1 LKRIKNETKNGKN
14 RAGSVLNA
22 LITLLIILCFQT
34 LVAVEDS
41 GGTVSIGSSY
51 DSNPGDD
58 ETSTTRGGRKD
69 LLKDVGDFSL
79 DLSTDLFIY
88 PVQQLYLDYF
98 TSLSY
103 TFKDESYSFFSH
115 NAEIAYEHEFVSTD
129 LNLGLI
135 FGHTVYDFNE
145 VYNRIEIEPYIETV
159 HYQSDNSSGW
169 YRLSW
174 QYRYPSEFSDIYYE
188 GQKISADISEL
199 ITFMNRRSSLFL
211 NSSFSLYLL
220 EDSTEIYDATTVEK
234 RNSYFSFAENIR
246 LKLGLSIFDLIP
258 GISYELLY
266 FFESDE
272 WSGIKKKRTD
282 HAIAPSFKIVINAT
296 DFLAIVFGYKYLK
309 NFSTLGESD
318 SDYYDYNYDR
328 HRVMLEFSFKF

>member
-1 LKRIKNETKNGKN
+1 MKKIKNGTKNGKN
-14 RAGSVLNA
+14 RAGSILNVL
-22 LITLLIILCFQT
+22 IILLIILCFQA
-34 LVAVEDS
+34 LAAVEDS
-41 GGTVSIGSSY
+41 GGSVSIGSSY

-58 ETSTTRGGRKD
+58 EISATRGGRKE
-69 LLKDVGDFSL
+69 LLKNVGDFSL

-88 PVQQLYLDYF
+88 PVQSLYLDYF
-98 TSLSY
+98 TALSY

-115 NAEIAYEHEFVSTD
+115 NAEIAYEKGFENSD
-129 LNLGLI
+129 LNMGLV

-145 VYNRIEIEPYIETV
+145 VYNRIEIEPYVEAV
-159 HYQSDNSSGW
+159 HYQSDVSSGW
-169 YRLSW
+169 YRISW
-174 QYRYPSEFSDIYYE
+174 QYRHPFEFSDIYYE

-220 EDSTEIYDATTVEK
+220 EDSTEIYDAITVEK
-234 RNSYFSFAENIR
+234 RNSYFLFAQNIR

-258 GISYELLY
+258 GLSYEFSY

-272 WSGIKKKRTD
+272 WSGTKKKRTD

-296 DFLAIVFGYKYLK
+296 DFLAIVLSYKYLK
-309 NFSTLGESD
+309 NFSTLGQGD

>member
-296 DFLAIVFGYKYLK
+296 DWL
-309 NFSTLGESD
+309 
-318 SDYYDYNYDR
+318 
-328 HRVMLEFSFKF
+328 